1 MSIDVLITLGIGLV
15 AVIYVARIARQSA
28 KRMLAPRPGQ
38 SACGGCSGC
47 GTPEGHADS
56 ADSCSVGPA
65 APEKLV
71 ELGRKTNAIKSPVS
85 ALPVEPRM

>member
-56 ADSCSVGPA
+56 EDSCSVRL
-65 APEKLV
+65 APPDTLV
-71 ELGRKTNAIKSPVS
+71 VLGRKRKAT
-85 ALPVEPRM
+85 